1 LPLSAQR
8 RNVGVM
14 KGRAYLIL
22 FALGL
27 ILLAFAGWAVQGA
40 RWAVTGS
47 RTRRPRLAAAG

>member
-1 LPLSAQR
+1 
-8 RNVGVM
+8 M

-27 ILLAFAGWAVQGA
+27 ILLAFAAWTGQGA